1 MSFLFGGGGGDGGAA
16 QKQLENQEKQIA
28 KQEAA
33 QLTEKTEMAQREQ
46 AGMRARRRGGVRSLL
61 SAARM
66 DSELGVQDS
75 TKLGGG
81 S

>member
-1 MSFLFGGGGGDGGAA
+1 MSGLFGGGGDGGAA
-16 QKQLENQEKQIA
+16 RRQQEQQEKQIK

-33 QLTEKTEMAQREQ
+33 QLAEKTEMAQREQ

-61 SAARM
+61 SMARM

-75 TKLGGG
+75 GKLGGG

>member
-1 MSFLFGGGGGDGGAA
+1 MGGLFGGGGGDGGAA
-16 QKQLENQEKQIA
+16 AAAAAKQEAQLA

-33 QLTEKTEMAQREQ
+33 LAKKESNLAAQTQ
-46 AGMRARRRGGVRSLL
+46 AGVKARRGGGFRSLL
-61 SAARM
+61 SAERP
-66 DSELGVQDS
+66 DELGVQP